1 MLTLDR
7 KRAKAPVRAS
17 RAERLYTKQLS
28 GLARQVGAIIGEFP
42 PGDIETLPTLEQML
56 RRYAEALMPWATVAA
71 SKMIEEVNARDL
83 AGWKAVSAEM
93 SHEIRR
99 EILTAPT
106 GKAMRALMEQQV
118 TLIRSIPIEA
128 AHRVH
133 ELTIRAREDGTRA
146 NELVGEIMRSGQVAQ
161 SRARLIARTEV
172 ARTAAN
178 LTQARAQHVG
188 SKGYVWETSHDG
200 DVRPSHREMAGQYVA
215 WGNPPTLDGLTGHA
229 GCLPNCRCWARVIL
243 PNE

>member
-106 GKAMRALMEQQV
+106 GKAMRALSMNV
-118 TLIRSIPIEA
+118 EA
-128 AHRVH
+128 ARLMGIRTSRVISMTFVIGSTLAAVGAVLGAFVPIPGAPLVVGFLGAIALGVLGSR
-133 ELTIRAREDGTRA
+133 EEFIREWSGTIVRG
-146 NELVGEIMRSGQVAQ
+146 LVGDDHVSVHDPGALGTYLREHHVDHAAFGLLPDG
-161 SRARLIARTEV
+161 RLSVELHLRQT
-172 ARTAAN
+172 
-178 LTQARAQHVG
+178 
-188 SKGYVWETSHDG
+188 TSLVVD
-200 DVRPSHREMAGQYVA
+200 
-215 WGNPPTLDGLTGHA
+215 L
-229 GCLPNCRCWARVIL
+229 
-243 PNE
+243 